1 MLTIHAADLLLT
13 GDRRPSLPGG
23 AVLVDGRTLAATGPY
38 EELAAAHPAARA
50 RRWPGVLMPG
60 LLHPYGPL
68 VLEGA
73 YHPDPR
79 EADELGT
86 EPLTGERLAA
96 LPMTETRWG
105 AGARRGVRLLLA
117 HGVVAV
123 AGRPRRPAVLDAVQ
137 RAGLTVV
144 DRPGRPDGPDG
155 PGSPGRPDG
164 FVGFD
169 VLAGRDPAEVVHRP
183 LPAPGTGAD
192 ATFAVFDV
200 PDEAALTV
208 RGAATCV
215 ATVLAGRLLHRDR

>member
-23 AVLVDGRTLAATGPY
+23 AVLVDGRTLAAAGPY
-38 EELAAAHPAARA
+38 EELAAAHPAART

-60 LLHPYGPL
+60 LLHPYGPE

-86 EPLTGERLAA
+86 EPLTGDRLAA
-96 LPMTETRWG
+96 LPMTGARWG

-137 RAGLTVV
+137 RAGLALA
-144 DRPGRPDGPDG
+144 DRPDRPDAPE
-155 PGSPGRPDG
+155 P
-164 FVGFD
+164 FTGFD
-169 VLAGRDPAEVVHRP
+169 VLAGRDPAEAVHQP

-208 RGAATCV
+208 RGAGSCV
-215 ATVLAGRLLHRDR
+215 ATVLAGRLLHRAR